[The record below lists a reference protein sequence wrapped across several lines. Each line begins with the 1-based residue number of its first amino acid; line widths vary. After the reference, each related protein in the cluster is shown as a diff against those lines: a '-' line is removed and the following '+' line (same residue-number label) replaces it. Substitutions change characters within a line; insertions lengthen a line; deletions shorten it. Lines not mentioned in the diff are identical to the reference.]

1 MDSKDIIKGIENFF
15 KTADE
20 KALAEVN
27 AAFSVVIEDDMS
39 IEEYLSGFSNEY
51 IYSQSTVTNRYTYS
65 NKHFSAGGD
74 FYQQL
79 SFMDT
84 ESNYEKSDLVMS
96 PETEPANK
104 GQLPKK
110 IKIAA

>member
-1 MDSKDIIKGIENFF
+1 MDSKDIIKEIDDFF
-15 KTADE
+15 KSSDE

-27 AAFSVVIEDDMS
+27 AAFSVVIDGYVS
-39 IEEYLSGFSNEY
+39 LEEYLAGFSNEY
-51 IYSQSTVTNRYTYS
+51 IYSQPPVSNRYTYS
-65 NKHFSAGGD
+65 NKHLSAGGYC
-74 FYQQL
+74 YQQL
-79 SFMDT
+79 SFADT

-96 PETEPANK
+96 LETESANK